1 MNKKTLL
8 LLLSLVIGSVLYA
21 QTPASQPIAGTVI
34 QMDKALFQEKIFDY
48 SNKQA
53 TWKYKGNKPAI
64 IDFYADWCGP
74 CRKIA
79 PILKELAKEYAD
91 ELVIY
96 KVDTDKQ
103 KELGAEMGIQ
113 SLPTILFI
121 PVDGQPQLMV
131 GAADKDT
138 FVKAIEEVLLKK

>member
-1 MNKKTLL
+1 MNKKIAL
-8 LLLSLVIGSVLYA
+8 LLLSLLMGGALYA
-21 QTPASQPIAGTVI
+21 QTATTQATTGSVI

-48 SNKQA
+48 SQQQT
-53 TWKYKGNKPAI
+53 TWKYKGAKPAI

-79 PILKELAKEYAD
+79 PILKELATEYANQI
-91 ELVIY
+91 VVY

-103 KELGAEMGIQ
+103 KELGSEMGIQ

-121 PVDGQPQLMV
+121 PLEGQPQVIV
-131 GAADKDT
+131 GAADKET
-138 FVKAIEEVLLKK
+138 FVRAIKEVLLKE